1 MANKDNNINYSALKQ
16 NQITRRRITPNTSTN
31 TTDMDSLF
39 AKLYRY
45 EHLFS
50 DRFT

>member
-1 MANKDNNINYSALKQ
+1 MVNKDNNINYSALNQ
-16 NQITRRRITPNTSTN
+16 NKTIRRRIDPNTSTN

-45 EHLFS
+45 ERLFS